1 MSLPDPLVPA
11 DVDLR
16 GFEFMP
22 LFGDRLFKSET
33 WISASADA
41 KVAALRL
48 WWHSYGH
55 EVPAGSLPDNDGLLA
70 EYAGYGVMVKAWKKL
85 KAQAMRGFVLC
96 SDGRWYHPLIAE
108 LAIDGWKERVRNREK
123 QRAWRERNQS
133 KDRNVTVTETVTQP
147 GTKPLCHAGEGEGEG
162 KGEVISKPTPLQPA
176 STTPTGVAPPDPP
189 QARASPSPAASLSKA
204 LRAEGVDSQPADPRL
219 IAMAEQGVTAETLQA
234 AAAEAKRAKPG
245 ERIPVG
251 YVIGIVERWAKD
263 AAAVATSG
271 ATKPGA
277 KMGGRQAAI
286 SNYAAQAAAA
296 RGESNERAASS
307 ERDITGESV
316 RIA

>member
-1 MSLPDPLVPA
+1 MGEAVINNTIPDPLVSA

-85 KAQAMRGFVLC
+85 KPQAMRGYILC
-96 SDGRWYHPLIAE
+96 SDGRWYHPLVAE

-123 QRAWRERNQS
+123 QRAWRERNQQ
-133 KDRNVTVTETVTQP
+133 KDRNVTVTDTVTKP
-147 GTKPLCHAGEGEGEG
+147 GTEPLCHAGQGQGQGQVNLNPNSSSLRSEEL
-162 KGEVISKPTPLQPA
+162 PPLA
-176 STTPTGVAPPDPP
+176 GRKKTFSAW
-189 QARASPSPAASLSKA
+189 L
-204 LRAEGVDSQPADPRL
+204 
-219 IAMAEQGVTAETLQA
+219 
-234 AAAEAKRAKPG
+234 AEAKANG
-245 ERIPVG
+245 EKAISDYRPVWEYAEKVG
-251 YVIGIVERWAKD
+251 LSADWIEIAWIKFRERYESDPNHRGKRYIDWRRVFLTAVDKNWFDLWFAKD
-263 AAAVATSG
+263 GKFGLTTVGQQADIATRAAA
-271 ATKPGA
+271 
-277 KMGGRQAAI
+277 
-286 SNYAAQAAAA
+286 
-296 RGESNERAASS
+296 
-307 ERDITGESV
+307 
-316 RIA
+316 

>member
-1 MSLPDPLVPA
+1 MSELPSPLVPA

-85 KAQAMRGFVLC
+85 KPQAMRGYILC
-96 SDGRWYHPLIAE
+96 SDGRWYHPLVAE

-123 QRAWRERNQS
+123 QRAWRERNQQ
-133 KDRNVTVTETVTQP
+133 KDRNVTVTDTVTKP
-147 GTKPLCHAGEGEGEG
+147 VTKPLCHAGEGQGQ
-162 KGEVISKPTPLQPA
+162 GEVIVNPTQNSVV
-176 STTPTGVAPPDPP
+176 STPPEMGTG
-189 QARASPSPAASLSKA
+189 
-204 LRAEGVDSQPADPRL
+204 
-219 IAMAEQGVTAETLQA
+219 TAENATRHGALCRRLRTLGIDCAPHLQA
-234 AAAEAKRAKPG
+234 WATLLPAHSDEEIITAANRAREQKPG
-245 ERIPVG
+245 ERIHLNYLVPML
-251 YVIGIVERWAKD
+251 AD
-263 AAAVATSG
+263 A
-271 ATKPGA
+271 
-277 KMGGRQAAI
+277 RQPK
-286 SNYAAQAAAA
+286 A
-296 RGESNERAASS
+296 RGSPKAAGKQALRADYLRQQGYTGGEDGNSSGERIIDGKA
-307 ERDITGESV
+307 ERV
-316 RIA
+316 A

>member
-1 MSLPDPLVPA
+1 MTNLPSPLVPA

-85 KAQAMRGFVLC
+85 KPQAMRGYVLC
-96 SDGRWYHPLIAE
+96 SDGRWYHPLVSE

-123 QRAWRERNQS
+123 QRAWRERNQN
-133 KDRNVTVTETVTQP
+133 KDRNVTVTKTVTQP
-147 GTKPLCHAGEGEGEG
+147 GTEPLCHAGEGEGQGQREVKTSGTDVPGG
-162 KGEVISKPTPLQPA
+162 KPPAMKPEEIIFGYGLPLLTNAGTAEKQARSFLGGLRKAHGDAAVIDKLRECLRAKPLQPLEWLA
-176 STTPTGVAPPDPP
+176 
-189 QARASPSPAASLSKA
+189 KA
-204 LRAEGVDSQPADPRL
+204 LPPAG
-219 IAMAEQGVTAETLQA
+219 AQGHSKQTQLESRNAAVVAGWVPPELREKEA
-234 AAAEAKRAKPG
+234 AA
-245 ERIPVG
+245 
-251 YVIGIVERWAKD
+251 
-263 AAAVATSG
+263 
-271 ATKPGA
+271 
-277 KMGGRQAAI
+277 
-286 SNYAAQAAAA
+286 
-296 RGESNERAASS
+296 
-307 ERDITGESV
+307 
-316 RIA
+316 